1 MKQKTKEKFYVAYG
15 SNLNIRQMQARCP
28 TAKLYAVGEI
38 KDYELQFKGMPDRAF
53 ATIAPQKG
61 SSVPAAVWK
70 IQPMDEWSLDRYEGY
85 PNHYFK
91 ETVPVQIGE
100 KSVDAMVYIMNLKM
114 DFGIPTD
121 SYYKTVRQG
130 YKDCNLATDILDEAV
145 HSSMEKFYSTL
156 DEDDDEFFSEDDDEQ
171 ESFGMEM

>member
-1 MKQKTKEKFYVAYG
+1 MKQKEKFYVAYG
-15 SNLNIRQMQARCP
+15 SNLNIRQMQMRCP

-38 KDYELQFKGMPDRAF
+38 SDYELQFKGMPDRAF

-70 IQPMDEWSLDRYEGY
+70 IQPTDEWSLDRYEGY

-114 DFGIPTD
+114 DFGVPTD
-121 SYYKTVRQG
+121 SYYKTVHQG
-130 YKDCNLATDILDEAV
+130 YKDCGLDTDILDEAV
-145 HSSMEKFYSTL
+145 HSSMEKFYSSL
-156 DEDDDEFFSEDDDEQ
+156 DEDDDEVFSEDDDEQ